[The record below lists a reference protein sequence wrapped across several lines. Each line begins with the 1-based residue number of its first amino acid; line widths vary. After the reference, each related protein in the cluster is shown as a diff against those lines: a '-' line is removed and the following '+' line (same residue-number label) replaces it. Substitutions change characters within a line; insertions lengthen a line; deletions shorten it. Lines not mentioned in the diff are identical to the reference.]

1 MPAQQIRNKTT
12 YRRVVRITHEYLGPA
27 ADRFIDRQVRN
38 HLHKEPEKITEKD
51 LLKLTD
57 WIKLAVS
64 LLTDDMKVID
74 EYIGQLEHLANES
87 RREKA

>member
-1 MPAQQIRNKTT
+1 MPVQNTRNKTT
-12 YRRVVRITHEYLGPA
+12 YKRIVRITHEYLGPA

-38 HLHKEPEKITEKD
+38 HLHKDPETITEKD

-74 EYIGQLEHLANES
+74 EYIGQLEHLAHES
-87 RREKA
+87 RHEKA

>member
-1 MPAQQIRNKTT
+1 MPVQKTRSNTT
-12 YRRVVRITHEYLGPA
+12 YTRIVRITHEYLGPA

-38 HLHKEPEKITEKD
+38 HLHKDPEKITEKD

-64 LLTDDMKVID
+64 LLTDDSEVVD
-74 EYIGQLEHLANES
+74 EYIGQLVQLANES
-87 RREKA
+87 KR